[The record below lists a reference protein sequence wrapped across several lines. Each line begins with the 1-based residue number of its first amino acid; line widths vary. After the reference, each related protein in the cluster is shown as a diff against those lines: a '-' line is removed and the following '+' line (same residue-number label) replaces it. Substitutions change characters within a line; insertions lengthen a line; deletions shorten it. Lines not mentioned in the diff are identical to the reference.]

1 MPKLGTDHE
10 QLACPSSRPD
20 APKSAVFGIVD
31 NRGLFPIIRYLENP
45 VPATAGVLALAEGEN
60 PNQVFR
66 FTSACQGT
74 ACAHFSQGQC
84 SLPALLEKH
93 LPAAEGKHEACPIRN
108 ECRWFRQESFNACA
122 RCSWVVTSEYMLANG
137 ELISPFATLAA
148 EKTTS
153 MPEAQPISR

>member
-1 MPKLGTDHE
+1 MSRPGTDHE
-10 QLACPSSRPD
+10 QLACPISRSD

-31 NRGLFPIIRYLENP
+31 NRGLLPIIRYLENP
-45 VPATAGVLALAEGEN
+45 VPVTAGVLALAEGEN

-74 ACAHFSQGQC
+74 ACAHFSHGQC
-84 SLPALLEKH
+84 SLPALLEEH
-93 LPAAEGKHEACPIRN
+93 LPAAEGKHAACPIRN

-122 RCSWVVTSEYMLANG
+122 RCSAVVTSEYMLANG
-137 ELISPFATLAA
+137 ELISPFETLAGT
-148 EKTTS
+148 ETTS

>member
-45 VPATAGVLALAEGEN
+45 VPVTAGVLGLAEDEN

-66 FTSACQGT
+66 FTSPCQGS
-74 ACAHFSQGQC
+74 ACAHFSRGQC

-93 LPAAEGKHEACPIRN
+93 LPPAEGKHAACPIRN

-122 RCSWVVTSEYMLANG
+122 RCSAVVTSEYMLANG
-137 ELISPFATLAA
+137 ELFSPFETLTAA
-148 EKTTS
+148 KTTT
-153 MPEAQPISR
+153 MPEAQPR